1 MFEVRQVRVSKW
13 FRMIPFRLSSWRDGG
28 SERIRCGENPRA
40 AAGRRRSLRKRS
52 GAEPRPTTLKK
63 ERSSPHERAVA
74 LAVAALRAR
83 RLVSV
88 CAGTLHAAHGTR
100 HTLVSSEHKV
110 HVDLPSS
117 EGGAAPRGRARRGP
131 APVACA
137 GAMFHMFKSL
147 MLS

>member
-1 MFEVRQVRVSKW
+1 M
-13 FRMIPFRLSSWRDGG
+13 
-28 SERIRCGENPRA
+28 
-40 AAGRRRSLRKRS
+40 
-52 GAEPRPTTLKK
+52 
-63 ERSSPHERAVA
+63 A

-117 EGGAAPRGRARRGP
+117 EGGAAPRGRTRRGP
-131 APVACA
+131 APVAAVGEAVPARCF
-137 GAMFHMFKSL
+137 MFYKF
-147 MLS
+147 MLSRDVI